1 MPGILHIKVFNTR
14 LFAVCALVFSLW
26 SCEDVIEVD
35 TPSEDPR
42 LIVDALIRVDTTT
55 AFTNVRIQVSQTN
68 GFFESIPPVDLQQ
81 ITLTGLDG
89 GLSAILLETAPG
101 VYEKE
106 ITTAALSSGEEIFL
120 QIDFENEFYV
130 AYATFVPAPQIDE
143 LTQGDGFLFDED
155 DTEVVLRFTDIPDQD
170 NYYVFDFGFGNFL
183 ASEDSFYQDQEF
195 IFSYF
200 YDDEIEAGD
209 ELTIS
214 ILGADAPFYN
224 YMNQLVEQS
233 EDDLNPFQT
242 PTLTVRGNLINA
254 TEIDNNEFFDN
265 VEMENNFALG
275 YFAIVQEHKASLTI
289 E

>member
-1 MPGILHIKVFNTR
+1 MQSTLHINAYSLRFLAVF
-14 LFAVCALVFSLW
+14 ALVFSMW

-81 ITLTGLDG
+81 ITLTGLEG
-89 GLSAILLETAPG
+89 GLSAILLETSPG
-101 VYEKE
+101 VYEQD
-106 ITTAALSSGEEIFL
+106 ISTPALSSGEEIFL

-130 AYATFVPAPQIDE
+130 AYATYVPAPQIDE
-143 LTQGDGFLFDED
+143 LKQGDGFLFDED
-155 DTEVVLRFTDIPDQD
+155 DTEVIVRFTDIPEEE
-170 NYYVFDFGFGNFL
+170 NFYVFDFGFGNFL
-183 ASEDSFYQDQEF
+183 ASEDTFYEDQEF
-195 IFSYF
+195 VFSYF
-200 YDDEIEAGD
+200 YDDEVETGD

-254 TEIDNNEFFDN
+254 TEIDNDEFFDN